1 MTVTISTAPFFSV
14 LMATHLRPK
23 LLRRALASL
32 QAQTFQNFETIV
44 VADAWDGDSAL
55 AAAELLRPA
64 DRFLKRNGAP
74 GPALSRNAALDLARG
89 EWVVFLDDDDSFLP
103 DHLQTVHA
111 HAQDPTGQLLFSD
124 CAIVTEDRSLPDIPT
139 LSRQHLS
146 LIGNNPDALWIKNF
160 IPNHALVYR
169 RSLLSDDCRFDA
181 HLASQEDWDFL
192 LAVLSRAMPR
202 PFAGGGAVMHKDYV
216 NPGTR
221 RGTQADSNNSTVVL
235 DFLHSYRRWPA
246 PTKALKAQRQ
256 ALLKDVGLDLPLVW
270 F

>member
-1 MTVTISTAPFFSV
+1 
-14 LMATHLRPK
+14 MATHLRPK

-32 QAQTFQNFETIV
+32 QAQTFQDFETIV

-74 GPALSRNAALDLARG
+74 GPALSRNAALDMARG

-103 DHLQTVHA
+103 GHLQTVHT
-111 HAQDPTGQLLFSD
+111 HAQDPTVQLLFSD
-124 CAIVTEDRSLPDIPT
+124 CTVITEDRSLPGMPA
-139 LSRQHLS
+139 LSQLQLS
-146 LIGNNPDALWIKNF
+146 LIGKPTDALWVKNF
-160 IPNHALVYR
+160 IPNHALAYR
-169 RSLLSDDCRFDA
+169 RSLLGDDCRFDA

-192 LAVLSRAMPR
+192 LAALSRAPLR

-221 RGTQADSNNSTVVL
+221 RGTKESSNNSTVLL
-235 DFLHSYRRWPA
+235 DFLHSYRRWQA
-246 PTKALKAQRQ
+246 PTEALKAQRQ
-256 ALLKDVGLDLPLVW
+256 ALLKGVGLDLPLAW